1 MTYPIAPIKPA
12 AGTTHQI
19 KAAKA
24 LEPASKEMWDVMKK
38 SLVLRGRK
46 CPLALLIPLDRI
58 AFIEARELLMS
69 PFGFTPDDEPADKP
83 EDSNSQDLNAMMR
96 QMQEQ
101 IQKQFE
107 QLGLNPAGTNLAG
120 FVNPFASFT
129 SAPQES
135 LPPTVVRDT
144 AKKFVQVQGSQPIGT
159 RDVTV
164 VDNAFEIA
172 DLWLNE
178 ATVFPATTGNTSQRA
193 VSRLDWVDETLK
205 GWQSTM
211 EPLATG
217 LATAISGLLD
227 DAMAQQ
233 SQDSTESEAIAAPM
247 GAIAG
252 LLRTFIG
259 SLIATQLGQAIGSIS
274 ATATGAHDVA
284 LPLLDPA
291 RPLLIP
297 ENIEKWSADLEIPKS
312 EIYLFHALREASIAR
327 LFAHNPWLV
336 SYIRSAIVD
345 YGGGIHIDME
355 AIQRQA
361 EEAMQ
366 NFDPSQLNP
375 ESGEN
380 SFSIALNNGIF
391 TPEETPSQRAALS
404 KLETALALVDGW
416 ADEVTTLAAGDR
428 LPSLTQLREM
438 YRRQRATSAPSQ
450 QLFKTLLGLEVR
462 PKLAREASAFWQK
475 VRESNGLAARDNIW
489 SSILPTE
496 QELLDPEKF
505 LASSEIPDDLSG
517 LL

>member
-1 MTYPIAPIKPA
+1 
-12 AGTTHQI
+12 
-19 KAAKA
+19 
-24 LEPASKEMWDVMKK
+24 
-38 SLVLRGRK
+38 
-46 CPLALLIPLDRI
+46 
-58 AFIEARELLMS
+58 MS
-69 PFGFTPDDEPADKP
+69 PFGFTPDDGDEENGNP
-83 EDSNSQDLNAMMR
+83 EDSNQSELNAMMR

-107 QLGLNPAGTNLAG
+107 QLGINPAG
-120 FVNPFASFT
+120 FVNPFASFAQG
-129 SAPQES
+129 SQDALPQA
-135 LPPTVVRDT
+135 VVRDT
-144 AKKFVQVQGSQPIGT
+144 AKKFVQAQGSQPIGIK
-159 RDVTV
+159 DVTV
-164 VDNAFEIA
+164 VDSAFEIA

-178 ATVFPATTGNTSQRA
+178 ATVFPATTGNTTQRA

-205 GWQSTM
+205 GWQATM

-217 LATAISGLLD
+217 LSSAISSLLD

-233 SQDSTESEAIAAPM
+233 SQDLDSGEAMAAPM

-259 SLIATQLGQAIGSIS
+259 SLIATQLGQAIGGIS
-274 ATATGAHDVA
+274 ATATGAHDVG

-297 ENIEKWSADLEIPKS
+297 ENIEKWSQELEIPKT
-312 EIYLFHALREASIAR
+312 EFYLFHALREAAIAR
-327 LFAHNPWLV
+327 LFESNPWLV

-345 YGGGIHIDME
+345 YGRGIHIDME

-361 EEAMQ
+361 EDAMQ
-366 NFDPSQLNP
+366 NFDPSQMNP

-380 SFSIALNNGIF
+380 SFTIALNNGIF
-391 TPEETPSQRAALS
+391 TPEETPAQRAALS

-416 ADEVTTLAAGDR
+416 ADEVTTLASGDR
-428 LPSLTQLREM
+428 LPSLAQLREM

-450 QLFKTLLGLEVR
+450 QLFKTLLGLEVT

-475 VRESNGLAARDNIW
+475 VRESKDIAARDQIW
-489 SSILPTE
+489 SGILPSAE
-496 QELLDPEKF
+496 ELLEAEKF
-505 LASSEIPDDLSG
+505 LMSTEIPDDLSG